1 MDQSGRYRGMY
12 MFGNEAWVGSRM
24 FCDEINLQREVKS
37 NDDKRKQPVFQFY
50 MLSIIMSSAVQQ
62 VTKAI

>member
-50 MLSIIMSSAVQQ
+50 MVSIIMSSAVQQ